1 MKRTIIHPPVI
12 PLNITK
18 CDEPDLDKKNLR
30 KKDRIRLAIQS
41 EVLIEPKSEVQINY
55 PVTDQDYIVT
65 GTVIK
70 CEEDNDQYN
79 VVVEFSDPNNVTR
92 VRMVEQ
98 ICRIELYKREVLK
111 NESRS
116 ITKTQA
122 ALEWI
127 DKYAKDFMV

>member
-12 PLNITK
+12 PLAIEKHTN
-18 CDEPDLDKKNLR
+18 PDQAGKKIR
-30 KKDRIRLAIQS
+30 KIDRIRLLIQYDNF
-41 EVLIEPKSEVQINY
+41 IEPKTEVIIKY
-55 PVTDQDYIVT
+55 PVTDENYSVT
-65 GTVIK
+65 GTVVNCDK
-70 CEEDNDQYN
+70 DRNGYN
-79 VVVEFSDPNNVTR
+79 LVVEFSDKNNVSR

-98 ICRIELYKREVLK
+98 ICRIELYKRQVLK

-127 DKYAKDFMV
+127 NKYAKDFMV

>member
-1 MKRTIIHPPVI
+1 MNRTIIHPPVI
-12 PLNITK
+12 PVTVKIANN
-18 CDEPDLDKKNLR
+18 PDPVKKPVK
-30 KKDRIRLAIQS
+30 KKDRIRLLVNTENS
-41 EVLIEPKSEVQINY
+41 FEPKSIVRVNY
-55 PVTDQDYIVT
+55 PVTDKDFIVT

-70 CEEDNDQYN
+70 CEEDKSRYN
-79 VVVEFSDPNNVTR
+79 VVIEFSDPDNICR

-98 ICRIELYKREVLK
+98 ICRIELYKRQVLK
-111 NESRS
+111 NEGRS